1 MVRLMPIKKTRQEK
15 HKNRHE
21 AAKLA
26 ALVIK
31 EVKPSSKPKRSNTPK
46 NMTSP
51 SDVPHAVFVKG
62 IKGTDSILEVPFPQ
76 IAFIGRSNVGKSST
90 INALLG
96 VNGLARTSRT
106 PGKTQEINFFLIND
120 NMYFVDLPGYG
131 YAKVPVKT
139 AEQIRKHI
147 LWYIAGGEA
156 HPKLIVLIVDARHG
170 PTDDD
175 RELMSIA
182 ANEGHPI
189 LVLIN
194 KIDKLSGNERA
205 QAIREFVAVYP
216 TTEFIP
222 FSAFSKEGVTE
233 ARKRI
238 FG

>member
-1 MVRLMPIKKTRQEK
+1 MVRRMPVLKTRKEK
-15 HKNRHE
+15 HKERHA

-26 ALVIK
+26 SLIK
-31 EVKPSSKPKRSNTPK
+31 EAAPAIKKRKLVTSV
-46 NMTSP
+46 TSP
-51 SDVPHAVFVKG
+51 TNTPHAVFVKG
-62 IKGTDSILEVPFPQ
+62 IKGSDSILEVPFPQ
-76 IAFIGRSNVGKSST
+76 IAFVGRSNVGKSSS
-90 INALLG
+90 INAILG
-96 VNGLARTSRT
+96 VNNLARTSRT

-147 LWYIAGGEA
+147 LWYLAGGEA
-156 HPKLIVLIVDARHG
+156 HPKLVILIIDARHG
-170 PTDDD
+170 ATDDD

-194 KIDKLSGNERA
+194 KIDKLSGNERT
-205 QAIREFVAVYP
+205 QAISTFVKTYP

-222 FSAFSKEGVTE
+222 FSAFSKEGITE
-233 ARKRI
+233 VRKRI

>member
-1 MVRLMPIKKTRQEK
+1 MVRPMTLLKSRKLKHQER
-15 HKNRHE
+15 HK

-26 ALVIK
+26 SLVK
-31 EVKPSSKPKRSNTPK
+31 EATLPVKKPKRTPSD
-46 NMTSP
+46 TSP
-51 SDVPHAVFVKG
+51 ADVPHAVFVKG

-76 IAFIGRSNVGKSST
+76 IAFVGRSNVGKSSS

-96 VNGLARTSRT
+96 VNNIARTSRT
-106 PGKTQEINFFLIND
+106 PGKTQQINFFLIND

-131 YAKVPVKT
+131 YAKVPIKT

-147 LWYIAGGEA
+147 LWYLAGGEA
-156 HPKLIVLIVDARHG
+156 HPKLVVLIIDARHG
-170 PTDDD
+170 TTADD

-182 ANEGHPI
+182 ANEGHPL
-189 LVLIN
+189 LVLMN

-205 QAIREFVAVYP
+205 QVIRTFVEVYP

-222 FSAFSKEGVTE
+222 FSAFSKEGVVD

>member
-1 MVRLMPIKKTRQEK
+1 MTLLKSRKQK
-15 HKNRHE
+15 HQDRHA
-21 AAKLA
+21 AAKEIP
-26 ALVIK
+26 VIK
-31 EVKPSSKPKRSNTPK
+31 EALKKKAK
-46 NMTSP
+46 NIKVSPTSP
-51 SDVPHAVFVKG
+51 TDVPHAVFVKG

-76 IAFIGRSNVGKSST
+76 IAFVGRSNVGKSST

-96 VNGLARTSRT
+96 VNNLARTSRT

-147 LWYIAGGEA
+147 LWYLAGGEA
-156 HPKLIVLIVDARHG
+156 HPELIVLIIDARHG
-170 PTDDD
+170 ATADD

-182 ANEGHPI
+182 VNEGHPL

-205 QAIREFVAVYP
+205 HVIRSFVETYP

-222 FSAFSKEGVTE
+222 FSAFSKEGVPE
-233 ARKRI
+233 VRKRI

>member
-1 MVRLMPIKKTRQEK
+1 MVRPMTALKSRKEK
-15 HKNRHE
+15 HKERHA

-26 ALVIK
+26 SLVK
-31 EVKPSSKPKRSNTPK
+31 EAAPAPKKRKPLTSV
-46 NMTSP
+46 TSP
-51 SDVPHAVFVKG
+51 TNVPHAVFVKG

-76 IAFIGRSNVGKSST
+76 IAFVGRSNVGKSSS
-90 INALLG
+90 INAILG
-96 VNGLARTSRT
+96 VNNLARTSRT

-147 LWYIAGGEA
+147 LWYLAGGEA
-156 HPKLIVLIVDARHG
+156 HPQLVILIIDARHG
-170 PTDDD
+170 ATADD

-182 ANEGHPI
+182 HNEGHPL

-205 QAIREFVAVYP
+205 QMIRAFTEVYP
-216 TTEFIP
+216 TTEFLP

-233 ARKRI
+233 VRKRI